1 MAVAPTESTFH
12 SNSTY
17 GSVGGAGGGTTEN
30 SAISTRW
37 LYTNFIE
44 AANEKNAT
52 GTGIGLG
59 SRYRICRWRRRTL
72 SRLLL
77 GGTSRAKGT
86 STRLAWVG
94 IVLAMCNDYKP
105 SKLSYTCC
113 YTCKHC

>member
-59 SRYRICRWRRRTL
+59 TGTGFAAGAADTITFVT
-72 SRLLL
+72 
-77 GGTSRAKGT
+77 GGVVQGKITS
-86 STRLAWVG
+86 VG
-94 IVLAMCNDYKP
+94 FTGNVTWQCNW
-105 SKLSYTCC
+105 
-113 YTCKHC
+113 